1 MLQGQD
7 ARRRR
12 PCTLALGAVNRGGVR
27 LGCDPGW
34 RKLHEAVGDQDNPGL
49 HAPSKV
55 RDANLTEYQRGF
67 RSASARWATTSPVQG
82 WLDVGEAT
90 ETAPCRRDLGEW
102 SEVGLSSPGLS
113 SHPSL
118 LPIQSISPSS
128 CLASA
133 APSISPARKGTNA
146 PPHLLMT
153 VPHCASAPCCWASVV
168 AAAACR
174 MLGYLTLVLG
184 GLPVMVVVRRPSQPR
199 TSR

>member
-1 MLQGQD
+1 MACGW
-7 ARRRR
+7 
-12 PCTLALGAVNRGGVR
+12 GAIRVGGS
-27 LGCDPGW
+27 
-34 RKLHEAVGDQDNPGL
+34 HEAVGDQDNPGL
-49 HAPSKV
+49 HALSKV

-102 SEVGLSSPGLS
+102 SEVGLLSPGSS

-174 MLGYLTLVLG
+174 MLGYLTLVG
-184 GLPVMVVVRRPSQPR
+184 RPSCYGRGTPTQPASYKSMKGLGQVR
-199 TSR
+199 QQGK